1 MVDAAPAGTRR
12 RGRPPATDSADTR
25 RAIIDSARRLFAERG
40 YGAVTNKDVA
50 AAAGITTGALYHYVD
65 SKLDLYLAVH
75 RDVQRRVYGRFVEI
89 VEATDT
95 FLDQLDGM
103 LEAAHEL
110 DIEDP
115 TLTLFVGTVRTD
127 MRRFPEI
134 ADRLAHSVAARDEFF
149 VSIVDV
155 GIASGEIRPSDR
167 DLVVEFIRVLL
178 IGLTEGGT
186 ESPKRHRLAIDSIR
200 TLLRGELIV
209 DVGDRGVGDRGVSDS
224 DGCAATDPA
233 ERRSA
238 RRPGR

>member
-12 RGRPPATDSADTR
+12 RGRPPASDSADTR
-25 RAIIDSARRLFAERG
+25 RAIVDSARRLFAERG

-75 RDVQRRVYGRFVEI
+75 RDVQRRIYGRFVEI

-103 LEAAHEL
+103 LEAAHVL

-134 ADRLAHSVAARDEFF
+134 EDRLARSVAARDEFF

-155 GIASGEIRPSDR
+155 GIASGEIRPADR

-200 TLLRGELIV
+200 ALLRGELI
-209 DVGDRGVGDRGVSDS
+209 GDVSDRAIRVAGS
-224 DGCAATDPA
+224 STY
-233 ERRSA
+233 
-238 RRPGR
+238 